1 MEQIKRKTIGEI
13 KAEINLLN
21 DNLNSLNQQKK
32 ELQETLVKN
41 HNEFKTWLTENFK
54 NFDHGT
60 DYVYVK
66 DKKFRYEYSLDNDI
80 LRMKKKSR
88 NSRGF
93 HGFHPMDMFYDQ
105 MMEKMESEEEIFY
118 EGNKAPKELEL
129 YETLKNDIL
138 NNGEIST
145 RIKKYIGED
154 RIMRQKLN
162 SDIDKLSDDIY
173 NVERSINN
181 ITYNY
186 FKEEFNE
193 EKIKKLFAEK
203 TTFVNGE
210 YTLKNKYKSVTF
222 KKETLRQYQID
233 MINEKD
239 KTFVDKINKNNF
251 DIRNYICIGI

>member
-1 MEQIKRKTIGEI
+1 MKKTVKTLNEI

-21 DNLNSLNQQKK
+21 DNLNSLNQQKT
-32 ELQETLVKN
+32 ELTETLVKN
-41 HNEFKTWLTENFK
+41 RTEFETWLTENFK
-54 NFDHGT
+54 NFDNGT
-60 DYVYVK
+60 DYVYLK

-80 LRMKKKSR
+80 LRMKKRS
-88 NSRGF
+88 NINYC
-93 HGFHPMDMFYDQ
+93 GFHPMHVFYEQ
-105 MMEKMESEEEIFY
+105 MHNKMESEEEIFY
-118 EGNKAPKELEL
+118 EGNKAPEKTEELEL

-162 SDIDKLSDDIY
+162 SDIDKLSNDIY

-181 ITYNY
+181 ITYNH

-203 TTFVNGE
+203 TTFPNSE
-210 YTLKNKYKSVTF
+210 YTLKNKYKSITF
-222 KKETLRQYQID
+222 KKETARQYHIE
-233 MINEKD
+233 ILNEKD
-239 KTFVDKINKNNF
+239 ETFVDIVNKNTF
-251 DIRNYICIGI
+251 SIRNYICII